1 MTYRSHY
8 QCVDAHWQPRW
19 VPWGLCRGHRCRCLS
34 ALWWLSAPQS
44 CASFPWRSSHGAVKR
59 HKHNTTAVVVNTVHN
74 PQTITII
81 ATITHTAHY
90 TQHCHYH
97 KQITHNIIII
107 TPTALYTQHCHYH
120 KHSKLQHCHYHKHS
134 TLHKYYHYHIHS
146 TLHTILSLSH
156 TAHHTT
162 LPLSHPQHFTHNIV
176 TVTPTAH
183 YTQDCHYHTHTQHI
197 THETVIIT
205 HTAHYTQYRH
215 NPTIQACSAKS

>member
-8 QCVDAHWQPRW
+8 QCVDVHWQPRW

-74 PQTITII
+74 PETITII

-97 KQITHNIIII
+97 T
-107 TPTALYTQHCHYH
+107 
-120 KHSKLQHCHYHKHS
+120 
-134 TLHKYYHYHIHS
+134 HS
-146 TLHTILSLSH
+146 TLHTTLPLSQ
-156 TAHHTT
+156 TQQITT
-162 LPLSHPQHFTHNIV
+162 LPLSQTQHITQILSLSHPQHFTHNIV
-176 TVTPTAH
+176 TITHSTSHNIATITPTAFYTQYCHCYTHSTLHTRLSLSHTHTAH
-183 YTQDCHYHTHTQHI
+183 YTRDCHYHTHGTL
-197 THETVIIT
+197 
-205 HTAHYTQYRH
+205 YTISSQSN
-215 NPTIQACSAKS
+215 NPSMFSQKLNLFH